1 MGSQHPSEIGI
12 LTRSSG
18 FTRSV
23 WRTSPRYNGLL
34 PEPSMRI
41 SCTYRS
47 KEKEL
52 GSSHSEVTIGRVE
65 DRSGPSLDLTPGSA
79 VSRLHARIWQANG
92 CYWIEDFNTTDGTN
106 WTVSRSNHRATKNFR
121 RRTSSWLGQSLSQS
135 IMIVYGG
142 QIEAYRVNSFR
153 PVVSD

>member
-23 WRTSPRYNGLL
+23 WRTSPRYNSLL
-34 PEPSMRI
+34 AEPFMRI

-47 KEKEL
+47 KEREW
-52 GSSHSEVTIGRVE
+52 GSSHSEVIIGRVE
-65 DRSGPSLDLTPGSA
+65 DRSGRSLDLTPDSA

-92 CYWIEDFNTTDGTN
+92 CYWIEEPNSTGGTN
-106 WTVSRSNHRATKNFR
+106 WTVSKSNHRATKNFR
-121 RRTSSWLGQSLSQS
+121 RRTLSWLGHSLGLSK
-135 IMIVYGG
+135 
-142 QIEAYRVNSFR
+142 
-153 PVVSD
+153 